1 MDAPSITVRLPLGQ
15 AVNEALKRLQ
25 PQLLCKRQQLQRRI
39 DGELAAGDELM
50 SQANLSCWADL
61 SDD

>member
-1 MDAPSITVRLPLGQ
+1 
-15 AVNEALKRLQ
+15 VNEALKRLQ
-25 PQLLCKRQQLQRRI
+25 PQLFCKRQQLQRRI

-50 SQANLSCWADL
+50 SQANLSCWTDL

>member
-15 AVNEALKRLQ
+15 AVNEALRRLQ
-25 PQLLCKRQQLQRRI
+25 RQLLCERQQLQRRI
-39 DGELAAGDELM
+39 DRELAAGEELV
-50 SQANLSCWADL
+50 SQANLSGWTDL